1 MEQAQGEASE
11 GYRKYL
17 YTRPVFA
24 KKFQVLLASSMLWRG
39 LYDDVLA
46 TLADDRLTWANREDL
61 IQRSSLQ
68 ATALIFLHRLS
79 EADRALANADGLCGL
94 GYSQRCGMVILAH
107 GLLLLQRGQAEQAE
121 RFFDDSLN
129 FARSNQDGGLEA
141 AALQNLGRISSQLER
156 HDKALEY
163 YHLAAAKAEQLGDLN
178 LQQKSLGSAGWEQ
191 YTMGNPEKALEAF
204 AEAERRAA
212 SLGNLDSQALWLNTS
227 ARAFAAIGQISR
239 AEEADLHALQLA
251 RRINKKSTLVDASMD
266 LSRLYIGLGRPD
278 DADRFSAQARS
289 LALETGSPVDQ
300 LTCDLLIGE
309 AALLHH
315 DDVRARRL
323 LEKVSVAA
331 DSQPSMKWQA
341 EQALGRMYETQGD
354 MASAQRAYETA
365 LGLVEG
371 ARADLNQEVSQ
382 LTFLENASS
391 IYDDYIHLLVSEGKT
406 QEALEAADWSRA
418 RTLQQ
423 GLSLTKSATRTVSGS
438 FTAAPKL
445 KQAEIARKANA
456 SLLFYWLGER
466 QSYLWVIT
474 PERTQW
480 VALPPRSELL
490 PAIERYKFAIL
501 SLKDPLKANDS
512 EAAKD
517 ASSLYRDLISPAAG
531 QLRQDRPVVLFV
543 DGEMGQLNF
552 ESLVVPSPSPHFW
565 IEDATVLS
573 APSIRMF
580 AESLRTSS
588 AAGKSEPKMLLF
600 GDATPSGT
608 EFRALPMA
616 ALEMEK
622 VKSYFPGTAQ
632 VFQGARAT
640 PAAYLASTPEKFQ
653 YIHFVTHGTASRTD
667 PLESAVILS
676 QGGSGE
682 DTYKLYARDILRHPI
697 NAQLVTISACNSS
710 GSKSFAGEGMV
721 GLSWAFLRAGAHNAI
736 GSLWEVSDASTPELM
751 GTLYQGLSHGQAP
764 AAALRSAKL
773 SLIHS
778 RGRFNKPFY
787 WAPFQLYAGR

>member
-1 MEQAQGEASE
+1 
-11 GYRKYL
+11 
-17 YTRPVFA
+17 
-24 KKFQVLLASSMLWRG
+24 
-39 LYDDVLA
+39 
-46 TLADDRLTWANREDL
+46 
-61 IQRSSLQ
+61 
-68 ATALIFLHRLS
+68 
-79 EADRALANADGLCGL
+79 
-94 GYSQRCGMVILAH
+94 MVILAH
-107 GLLLLQRGQAEQAE
+107 GLILLQRGQTEQAE
-121 RFFDDSLN
+121 RFFDDSLY
-129 FARSNQDGGLEA
+129 FARSSQDGGLEA

-163 YHLAAAKAEQLGDLN
+163 YHLAAAKAEQQGDLN
-178 LQQKSLGSAGWEQ
+178 LQQKSLGSEGWEQ
-191 YTMGNPEKALEAF
+191 YTIGNPEKALDDF

-212 SLGNLDSQALWLNTS
+212 LLGNLDSQALWLTTS
-227 ARAFAAIGQISR
+227 ARAFAAIGQTSR

-251 RRINKKSTLVDASMD
+251 HRINKKATLMDASMD
-266 LSRLYIGLGRPD
+266 LSRLYIGLRRPD

-300 LTCDLLIGE
+300 LTCDLLTGE
-309 AALLHH
+309 AAWLRH
-315 DDVRARRL
+315 DDVRARQL
-323 LEKVSVAA
+323 LEKVSDAA

-341 EQALGRMYETQGD
+341 EQALGHMYEAQGD
-354 MASAQRAYETA
+354 MASAQHSYETA
-365 LGLVEG
+365 LALVEG
-371 ARADLNQEVSQ
+371 ARADLKQEVSQ

-423 GLSLTKSATRTVSGS
+423 GLSLSTSTPQKASDS

-445 KQAEIARKANA
+445 KQVEIARKANA
-456 SLLFYWLGER
+456 NLLFYWLGER
-466 QSYLWVIT
+466 QSYLWVIS

-480 VALPPRSELL
+480 FALPPRSDLL
-490 PAIERYKFAIL
+490 PAMERYKRAIL
-501 SLKDPLKANDS
+501 SLNDPLKAHGS

-517 ASSLYRDLISPAAG
+517 ASSLYQNLIAPASG
-531 QLRQDRPVVLFV
+531 QLRPDRPVVLFV
-543 DGEMGQLNF
+543 DGAMGQLNF

-580 AESLRTSS
+580 AASIRDRRSVSKT
-588 AAGKSEPKMLLF
+588 APKMLLF

-622 VKSYFPGTAQ
+622 VKSYFPGNSK
-632 VFQGARAT
+632 VFHGAEAT
-640 PAAYLASTPEKFQ
+640 PSAYLGSSPEKFQ

-676 QGGSGE
+676 QSGSGE
-682 DTYKLYARDILRHPI
+682 DNYRLYARDILQHPI

-751 GTLYQGLSHGQAP
+751 STLYQNLSQGKAP

-778 RGRFNKPFY
+778 GGRFNKPFY
-787 WAPFQLYAGR
+787 WAPFQLYAGH

>member
-178 LQQKSLGSAGWEQ
+178 LQQKSLGSEGWEQ

-517 ASSLYRDLISPAAG
+517 ASSLYRDLIFPAAG

-580 AESLRTSS
+580 AESLRTSP
-588 AAGKSEPKMLLF
+588 ALGKSEPKMLLF

-608 EFRALPMA
+608 EFRPLPMA

-622 VKSYFPGTAQ
+622 VKRYFPGTAQ
-632 VFQGARAT
+632 VFQGAHAT
-640 PAAYLASTPEKFQ
+640 PAAYLASTLEKFQ

-682 DTYKLYARDILRHPI
+682 DAYKLYAREILRHPI

-751 GTLYQGLSHGQAP
+751 GTLYQQLSRGQAP

-778 RGRFNKPFY
+778 GGRFTRPFY